1 MLGSLMG
8 EAQSIR
14 RVGILEDDDDLRFYL
29 EGVVEETPGLQLA
42 FAEGTLEGAL
52 RRLAESPCDICMIDL
67 CVPDGDG
74 LDLVGPLRAAG
85 SKSLVLTVLG
95 DPASVLHALRGGAD
109 GYLLKETAPD
119 QLRRSL
125 FQTLDGETPLSPQAA
140 THLLE
145 TWKAAS
151 GGVTRAA
158 QVEGLTPR
166 EVEVL
171 KLFSRGL
178 NYREA
183 ATILGLSPHTL
194 GDHVKVIYRK
204 LAVHSRSEAIYEA
217 RQMGLISLID

>member
-1 MLGSLMG
+1 MSDPVPV
-8 EAQSIR
+8 R

-42 FAEGTLEGAL
+42 FAEGTLAGAL
-52 RRLAESPCDICMIDL
+52 QRLAETSCDICMVDL
-67 CVPDGDG
+67 QLPDGNG
-74 LDLVGPLRAAG
+74 LDFVAPLRNAG
-85 SKSLVLTVLG
+85 SKTLVLTVLG

-109 GYLLKETAPD
+109 GYLLKDTAPD

-125 FQTLDGETPLSPQAA
+125 FQALDGETPLSPQAA

-151 GGVTRAA
+151 GALTRAA
-158 QVEGLTPR
+158 TVEGLTAR

-183 ATILGLSPHTL
+183 AAILGLSPHTL

>member
-1 MLGSLMG
+1 MSEMI
-8 EAQSIR
+8 SPR

-29 EGVVEETPGLQLA
+29 EGVVRETAGLQLA
-42 FAEGTLEGAL
+42 FAEGTLARAL
-52 RRLAESPCDICMIDL
+52 QCLAATPCDICMVDL
-67 CVPDGDG
+67 RLPDGDG
-74 LDLVGPLRAAG
+74 LDLIGPLRAAG
-85 SKSLVLTVLG
+85 SRTLVLTVLG

-109 GYLLKETAPD
+109 GYLLKDTTPD

-125 FQTLDGETPLSPQAA
+125 FQALDGETPLSPQAA

-145 TWKAAS
+145 TWKAGS
-151 GGVTRAA
+151 GGMTRAA
-158 QVEGLTPR
+158 ATEGLTAR

-183 ATILGLSPHTL
+183 AAIIGLSPHTL

>member
-85 SKSLVLTVLG
+85 SKSLVLTILG